1 MICSSVEGHLGCFH
15 EWAVVNRAAMN
26 MGTHVCLSNSTWS
39 PLGSCPGVTKWS
51 HMVDLFLGFLGTV
64 TLTSTV
70 VVPVCT
76 LSTSSW
82 TFPLSHIHDN
92 LCFLSFSHSDKGRVS
107 KYLFFSFFWWLRVT
121 NSFTKYSLA
130 ICVYSSELSLQLH
143 RLFMSFDLLF
153 VFVFLCDWT
162 FEVFVFSRL

>member
-15 EWAVVNRAAMN
+15 AWAVVNRTAMN
-26 MGTHVCLSNSTWS
+26 MGAHMCLSNSTWN
-39 PLGSCPGVTKWS
+39 PLGSCLGVTKRG

-64 TLTSTV
+64 TLISTV

-92 LCFLSFSHSDKGRVS
+92 LCFLSFSHSDKGKVES
-107 KYLFFSFFWWLRVT
+107 LNTCSFHFFLMTKGGKQLYKIFLSYMCLFF
-121 NSFTKYSLA
+121 
-130 ICVYSSELSLQLH
+130 
-143 RLFMSFDLLF
+143 
-153 VFVFLCDWT
+153 WT
-162 FEVFVFSRL
+162 LPSAP